1 MSNKTLKEKLSQ
13 IFEKEL
19 AEEILGF
26 AEAIHVKEGDVIMDH
41 GKKVRLMPIIISG
54 TPRVMRKD
62 EEGREIILYYLS
74 NNESCAMAYACRME
88 AKLSEVK
95 AIAEDNTELI
105 KIPHEK
111 LDEWLMKY
119 PSWKSYIFSSFTQR
133 FNELLRSLES
143 AAFHK
148 LDERLIKYLK
158 NKTKMSGKTSIPSS
172 HNQIAEESGT
182 SRAVISRL
190 LKQPE
195 NDKKLVLYRNEIKL
209 LSGF

>member
-1 MSNKTLKEKLSQ
+1 MSVNTLKEKLSQ
-13 IFEKEL
+13 ILEKSIV
-19 AEEILGF
+19 EEILGF
-26 AEAIHVKEGDVIMDH
+26 AEIVSVKEGEVIMDY
-41 GKKVRLMPIIISG
+41 GKKVRFMPIIISG
-54 TPRVMRKD
+54 TLRVMRKN

-74 NNESCAMAYACRME
+74 NNESCAMAYACCME

-95 AIAEDNTELI
+95 AVAEDNIELI

-119 PSWKSYIFSSFTQR
+119 PSWKSYIFRSFTMR

-143 AAFHK
+143 VAFHK

-158 NKTKMSGKTSIPSS
+158 NKTKMSGRTSIQLS
-172 HNQIAEESGT
+172 HNHIADEMGT
-182 SRAVISRL
+182 SRVVISRL
-190 LKQPE
+190 LKQLE
-195 NDKKLVLYRNEIKL
+195 NDKKLVLYRSEIKL